1 MRPLLA
7 FDFRQW
13 IDTHRDRLKP
23 PVCNQVVFEDAEFVV
38 MVVGGPNSRKDY
50 HWDPG
55 EELFYQLEGDMLLK
69 TVQDGAIVDVPV
81 REGEMMLLPPGVPHS
96 PQRFADTV
104 GLVIERRR
112 RPDEQDGFMWFCD
125 HCGHKLYEEF
135 LHVDDIVTQLP
146 PVFDRFYADPAHR
159 VCTACGHESADRKTP
174 AS

>member
-1 MRPLLA
+1 MRPLKA

-13 IDTHRDRLKP
+13 IETHRDRLKP

-38 MVVGGPNSRKDY
+38 MVVGGPNSRTDY

-81 REGEMMLLPPGVPHS
+81 REGEMMLLPPCVPHS
-96 PQRFADTV
+96 PQRYADTV

-125 HCGHKLYEEF
+125 RCGHKLYEEF
-135 LHVDDIVTQLP
+135 LHVDDIVAQLP
-146 PVFDRFYADPAHR
+146 PIFDRFHADPANR
-159 VCTACGHESADRKTP
+159 VCDSCGHESAREAP